1 MGGSRVRSRLA
12 VVAVVVVAS
21 AVLAACLPPPPPP
34 PPGFQDTVVF
44 QGLTAPTVVQF
55 SPDGRVFVAEQSGL
69 IKVFN
74 SLSDTQP
81 TVFADLRTN
90 VLNYGD
96 RGLVGMALDPS
107 FPTKP
112 YVYVMYTYDAQI
124 GGTAPQ
130 WGVAGQTSDSCP
142 TPSAGCLASGRLSRL
157 QASGNQMVGSEQVLV
172 EDWCQQFNHTVGM
185 VKFGPDG
192 SLYASAGDGAT
203 FQYADWGQ
211 TGNACGDPPGPA
223 GANLAPPTAEGG
235 SLRAQDL
242 RTSGDPVGL
251 DGTII
256 RVNPDTGA
264 AMPDNPLAGD
274 PDPNTRRIVAYGMR
288 NPYRF
293 TVRPATNELWVG
305 DVGWSTYEEIER
317 VPSATSAPVKNFG
330 WPCYEGPG
338 RTPEFDAANLDLC
351 ENLYADPSAAAAP
364 YFSYSHSEHV
374 VPGDPC
380 PTGSSSITGPVFYE
394 GGAYPAR
401 FQGALFLADYSR
413 GCIWAMLPGA
423 NGLPDPATRETV
435 KTNTP
440 HPVDLKLGPGGD
452 LFYVDVGGTI
462 RRIQYG

>member
-12 VVAVVVVAS
+12 VVAVAVGAS
-21 AVLAACLPPPPPP
+21 ALLAACLPPPPPP

-44 QGLTAPTVVQF
+44 QGLDAPTVVDF
-55 SPDGRVFVAEQSGL
+55 APDGRVFVAEQSGL
-69 IKVFN
+69 IKVFD

-81 TVFADLRTN
+81 KVFADLRTN

-96 RGLVGMALDPS
+96 RGLTGMALDPS
-107 FPTKP
+107 FPAKP
-112 YVYVMYTYDAQI
+112 YVYVLYTYDAPI

-130 WGVAGQTSDSCP
+130 WGVPGQSSDSCP
-142 TPSAGCLASGRLSRL
+142 TPSEGCLASGRLSRL
-157 QASGNQMVGSEQVLV
+157 QASGDQMVGSEQVLV

-185 VKFGPDG
+185 VKFGSDG

-203 FQYADWGQ
+203 YQYADWGQ
-211 TGNACGDPPGPA
+211 TGNTCGDPPGPA

-251 DGTII
+251 DGSII

-274 PDPNTRRIVAYGMR
+274 PDPNARRIVADGMR

-293 TVRPATNELWVG
+293 TVRPGTNELWVG
-305 DVGWSTYEEIER
+305 DVGWSTSEEINR
-317 VPSATSAPVKNFG
+317 VPSPTGAPVENFG

-338 RTPEFDAANLDLC
+338 RTPEFDAANLDMC
-351 ENLYADPSAAAAP
+351 ENLYADPSATTAP
-364 YFSYSHSEHV
+364 FFSYSHSDHV

-394 GGAYPAR
+394 GGGYPAR
-401 FQGALFLADYSR
+401 FQGALFLADYAR

-423 NGLPDPATRETV
+423 NGLPDAATRETV

>member
-1 MGGSRVRSRLA
+1 
-12 VVAVVVVAS
+12 VASVVAS
-21 AVLAACLPPPPPP
+21 AFIAACVPTKPPPP

-44 QGLTAPTVVQF
+44 QGLTDPTVVDF
-55 SPDGRVFVAEQSGL
+55 APDGRVFVGEKSGI
-69 IKVFN
+69 IKVFD

-90 VLNYGD
+90 VLNYVD

-112 YVYVMYTYDAQI
+112 YVYVLYTYDAQI

-130 WGVAGQTSDSCP
+130 WGVPGQTSDSCP

-172 EDWCQQFNHTVGM
+172 EDWCQQFNHSVGM
-185 VKFGPDG
+185 VTFGPDG
-192 SLYASAGDGAT
+192 ALYASAGDGAT
-203 FQYADWGQ
+203 FQYAEWGQ
-211 TGNACGDPPGPA
+211 AGNACGDPPEPA

-235 SLRAQDL
+235 TLRAQDL

-251 DGTII
+251 DGSII

-274 PDPNTRRIVAYGMR
+274 PDLNAQRIVAYGMR

-293 TVRPATNELWVG
+293 TVRPGTNELWVG
-305 DVGWSTYEEIER
+305 DVGWSTYEEINR
-317 VPSATSAPVKNFG
+317 VPSPTGAPVENFG
-330 WPCYEGPG
+330 WPCYEGTA
-338 RTPEFDAANLDLC
+338 RTPEYDAANLDLC
-351 ENLYADPSAAAAP
+351 ENLYAAPGAVTQP
-364 YFSYSHSEHV
+364 YFSYSHSEHI

-380 PTGSSSITGPVFYE
+380 PTGSSSITGPVFYQ

-401 FQGALFLADYSR
+401 FEGAIFVADYSR
-413 GCIWAMLPGA
+413 NCIWAMLPGP

-435 KTNTP
+435 VANASN
-440 HPVDLKLGPGGD
+440 PVDIKTGPGGD
-452 LFYVDVGGTI
+452 VFYVDVAGGAI
-462 RRIQYG
+462 HRIQFG

>member
-1 MGGSRVRSRLA
+1 
-12 VVAVVVVAS
+12 
-21 AVLAACLPPPPPP
+21 
-34 PPGFQDTVVF
+34 
-44 QGLTAPTVVQF
+44 
-55 SPDGRVFVAEQSGL
+55 
-69 IKVFN
+69 
-74 SLSDTQP
+74 
-81 TVFADLRTN
+81 
-90 VLNYGD
+90 
-96 RGLVGMALDPS
+96 
-107 FPTKP
+107 
-112 YVYVMYTYDAQI
+112 
-124 GGTAPQ
+124 
-130 WGVAGQTSDSCP
+130 
-142 TPSAGCLASGRLSRL
+142 
-157 QASGNQMVGSEQVLV
+157 
-172 EDWCQQFNHTVGM
+172 
-185 VKFGPDG
+185 
-192 SLYASAGDGAT
+192 
-203 FQYADWGQ
+203 
-211 TGNACGDPPGPA
+211 
-223 GANLAPPTAEGG
+223 
-235 SLRAQDL
+235 LRAQDL

-351 ENLYADPSAAAAP
+351 ENLYADPSSAAGP

-423 NGLPDPATRETV
+423 NGLPDAATRETV